1 MNDRKWIVWLVN
13 MGFPFEYVPCDHWLR
28 DRWPPC
34 SPEDVAEVL
43 AQLDPLGDWQTAK
56 DQWLGA
62 IIADLGFEAV
72 QEWRRS
78 LVDEGSIL

>member
-1 MNDRKWIVWLVN
+1 MNDHTWVIWLVST
-13 MGFPFEYVPCDHWLR
+13 GFPFNGTP

-34 SPEDVAEVL
+34 SPEEVAERL

-62 IIADLGFEAV
+62 VIAHLGFEAV
-72 QEWRRS
+72 RECRDTLW
-78 LVDEGSIL
+78 DAGSIL